1 MTQTISYREGKHFG
15 TLSID
20 MNDPEDAIFIEQFKR
35 VPSKNRDYI
44 AALYA
49 REKRRGVN
57 RHIGDHIQP
66 LSLVKQIDE
75 PDVQKSR
82 LTIDKNSLMETLKRI
97 DEKVQE
103 IRAEIA
109 NGKRTQEDA
118 EIELKSL
125 AAEREKIKAR
135 ADELG
140 IKIAALSTKSSTDGS
155 SPLKPDQLLT
165 IIKKLQ
171 EQGTAPDLTPILNK
185 IENLR
190 LDKGG
195 GLMPYISALIDIIDK
210 TFVYESGKSLELSKV
225 KDGLESLNMALTGKR
240 ITGNKT
246 ATERKIS
253 NALNTI
259 MKIYNTQGGYVTVRA
274 GIEMEAGVAAA
285 LFKRLFTSLMLAI
298 DFDFKDIDFSKIDSE
313 FIDRDTVMRYIREL
327 RDAIEE
333 STHMYT
339 GFKQLEVPEEKVNLY
354 TEIAKNVVNYLNRA
368 AVAITRA
375 GNSRV
380 LNICAVLLGI
390 KSATNVDSFP
400 TVYRIR
406 EELIKAYEKNNDDRK
421 FAPDKKD
428 PTIKDA
434 YDAFKGINQQ
444 KNYTM
449 PIIATAFNAIKD
461 MMTQLTANLAAMQGT
476 IPVSYNR
483 VNNTLI
489 IDKMSIDE
497 AFSYTKH
504 DASKNQILNDIT
516 ENAII
521 ERLKRQHFPKNIHR
535 SPEIVE
541 RVMQRSD
548 ATVDTDGLNTDETVP
563 LYEPDEE
570 GTEAWNMSFMN
581 EQEREQYEKD
591 KRYQAWKQDAMS
603 SEEFMDR
610 LISEEYALETK
621 KGRFGESYT
630 GKIIRKQQQGKGIA
644 GYVKIID
651 RGNPLKRW

>member
-20 MNDPEDAIFIEQFKR
+20 MDDPEDAIFIEQFKR

-109 NGKRTQEDA
+109 NGERTQEDA

-140 IKIAALSTKSSTDGS
+140 IKIAALSTKSSADGS

-313 FIDRDTVMRYIREL
+313 FIDRDAVMRYIREI
-327 RDAIEE
+327 RNAIEE

-354 TEIAKNVVNYLNRA
+354 TEIAKNIVNYLNSA
-368 AVAITRA
+368 AVTITRA

-406 EELIKAYEKNNDDRK
+406 ENLIKAYENNDDRK
-421 FAPDKKD
+421 FVPDKKD
-428 PTIKDA
+428 PAIKDA

-449 PIIATAFNAIKD
+449 PTIATAFNAIKD
-461 MMTQLTANLAAMQGT
+461 MMTQLTANLAAMQET

-497 AFSYTKH
+497 AFSYTKQ

-541 RVMQRSD
+541 RAMQRSN
-548 ATVDTDGLNTDETVP
+548 ATVDTDGLNTG
-563 LYEPDEE
+563 EE
-570 GTEAWNMSFMN
+570 GTEAWDMSFMN

-630 GKIIRKQQQGKGIA
+630 DKIIRKQQQGKGIA